1 MVSNKP
7 GPVVL
12 RSTGRAKNVSSDDDL
27 VGWKLID
34 SSAIVDEL
42 VTLLPPHST
51 FPAESLEVLNAA
63 KLLLGQLK
71 KAKNEQEDSGK
82 EKKSIR
88 KKTHAGCQQKRRSS
102 SMPMS
107 ASNDSRTHKGQPEEL
122 QVKGCIVKND
132 ESLELFNNS
141 SDFLWQTQR
150 TEQAQSIIAKGDNPK
165 RIFYGFYKENW
176 KVGARVDLQHNFDSL
191 PGTVTRVHLLNMH
204 DEYDV
209 QLDNGDVVCNVRAD
223 SLRTMDVIPEWLQLL
238 LVSIAVILIVIIVIF
253 VVYNY
258 ETMFKQ
264 LIEARSS
271 RRGRRCAD
279 YSDIVF

>member
-7 GPVVL
+7 GPVEL

-34 SSAIVDEL
+34 SSAIVNEL

-71 KAKNEQEDSGK
+71 KAKNEQEDNTDDGK
-82 EKKSIR
+82 EIYSDEEKDTRRLSAKK
-88 KKTHAGCQQKRRSS
+88 RSS
-102 SMPMS
+102 SMAMS
-107 ASNDSRTHKGQPEEL
+107 ASNDSRTYRGQPEEL
-122 QVKGCIVKND
+122 HVKRCIVEND
-132 ESLELFNNS
+132 EKLKLFNNS
-141 SDFLWQTQR
+141 SDSLRQTQR
-150 TEQAQSIIAKGDNPK
+150 TKQAQSIIAKGDNPK
-165 RIFYGFYKENW
+165 RTFHGYYKENW

-191 PGTVTRVHLLNMH
+191 PGTVTHVHLLAMH

-223 SLRTMDVIPEWLQLL
+223 SLRTMDVIPEWLPFLL
-238 LVSIAVILIVIIVIF
+238 LSIAAIWIVIVVI
-253 VVYNY
+253 YYY
-258 ETMFKQ
+258 ETTLSEM
-264 LIEARSS
+264 RSS
-271 RRGRRCAD
+271 RRTRRCAD